1 MNSPEPCE
9 SCRLIAERD
18 RDNAP
23 LWDCILRADYFD
35 VVHVQSGSLPGWIV
49 LVVRRHISAIDELT
63 EKESLE
69 LGDLLRRVSLGL
81 KEITGCEKTYVMQF
95 AEAPGHNHVHFHVV
109 PRASDMP
116 ENMKG
121 ANVFNYLREGEDVPE
136 TEKNRIAGELLGFLT
151 LGKL

>member
-1 MNSPEPCE
+1 MSKLEPGCE
-9 SCRLIAERD
+9 SCRLISERD
-18 RDNAP
+18 LGRAP
-23 LWDCILRADYFD
+23 LWDCILRRDYFD

-109 PRASDMP
+109 PKASDMP
-116 ENMKG
+116 ERRLPFSGRVQGQAARGVRFPAPGGGSMDTQRHIG
-121 ANVFNYLREGEDVPE
+121 
-136 TEKNRIAGELLGFLT
+136 
-151 LGKL
+151 